1 MHIFY
6 TSCLF
11 SISLND
17 DVIDIEKPNGIVSL
31 TFVVNDFLALFLY
44 TSIFSIKTQDLY

>member
-11 SISLND
+11 SISLNI
-17 DVIDIEKPNGIVSL
+17 IDIEKPDGIVSL
-31 TFVVNDFLALFLY
+31 AFVVNDFSGLFLY
-44 TSIFSIKTQDLY
+44 TSIFSIKTQDLDK